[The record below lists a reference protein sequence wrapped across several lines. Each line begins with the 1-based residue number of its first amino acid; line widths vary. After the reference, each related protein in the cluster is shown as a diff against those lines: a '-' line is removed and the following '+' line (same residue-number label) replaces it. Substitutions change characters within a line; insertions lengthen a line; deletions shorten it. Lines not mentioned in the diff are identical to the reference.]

1 MLSKASNLDFE
12 TKHLSTKYDIIAPDK
27 SEIRLLL
34 TIKGG
39 SMVHCTLPP
48 HKTSLAVCHKTVEE
62 VWYFIE
68 GHGEVWRKQGT
79 REEIVEVMSG
89 VCITIPTG
97 THFQFRN
104 TGNEPLRFVIAT
116 TPPWPGDH
124 EAVRVQNH
132 WK

>member
-1 MLSKASNLDFE
+1 MNKTSNLDFE
-12 TKHLSTKYDIIAPDK
+12 TKYLSTRYDIIAPDR

-34 TIKGG
+34 ETSGG

-48 HKTSLAVCHKTVEE
+48 NKISQAVIHKTVEE
-62 VWYFIE
+62 IWYFIE
-68 GHGEVWRKQGT
+68 GQGQVWRKQGD
-79 REEIVEVMSG
+79 REEIVKVKSG

-97 THFQFRN
+97 TYFQFRN

-116 TPPWPGDH
+116 MPPWPGEN
-124 EAVRVQNH
+124 EAVRVQDY